1 MQINGQLFQ
10 RKGDS
15 IMAKFVAAGKYLF
28 KFWNDPMGCYFYY
41 SRCPYEIQNRNYEV
55 QEALEMMATMIAI

>member
-1 MQINGQLFQ
+1 MMKL
-10 RKGDS
+10 
-15 IMAKFVAAGKYLF
+15 AAAGKNLLI
-28 KFWNDPMGCYFYY
+28 FWNDPMGCYLYY